1 MNVGGPCNYSGCR
14 RTAQFNS
21 DFCYK
26 HRNEKSPKTIN
37 SNDIPSDDSFDI
49 DNQIIKYEID
59 GKKKTI
65 DSKEID
71 NLLSYLKGAKKFWI
85 VDLTVD
91 DNEFVQYAIEKGELE
106 HWDRLEMIESK
117 EMSTDQAFSTLRT
130 KITGDYSGHQ
140 LWWNN
145 EYTDLPL
152 RNVNHT
158 EEDLD
163 EQEEGNLK
171 WIFIGIVVI
180 LFVSFFIMSS
190 EGDSPG
196 VILGNLVGEAMCQAV
211 CGLGALF
218 GGAGASQLGRSDSG
232 KFTK

>member
-26 HRNEKSPKTIN
+26 HRNEISPKTTN
-37 SNDIPSDDSFDI
+37 SDDIPGDDSFDI
-49 DNQIIKYEID
+49 DNQLTKYEID

-71 NLLSYLKGAKKFWI
+71 NLLSHLKGAKKFWI

-91 DNEFVQYAIEKGELE
+91 ENEFVQYAIEKGELE